1 MATTEKFAI
10 LEYYIRMASILCKE
24 IDETSW
30 AAHWP
35 GEIRENIDDAHKALK
50 DWNRINMIKENDPS
64 EDDADFAF
72 KSYRNWKDSLSSNVT
87 FSPVYGC
94 IMKQ

>member
-10 LEYYIRMASILCKE
+10 LEYFLRMASILCRE

-30 AAHWP
+30 ANHWP
-35 GEIRENIDDAHKALK
+35 GDIRANIDDAHKALQ
-50 DWNRINMIKENDPS
+50 DWNRIITSKENDPS
-64 EDDADFAF
+64 KDDVDFAV
-72 KSYRNWKDSLSSNVT
+72 KSYRNLKDSLSSNVK